1 MALDNTDGNGFTLSP
16 NNTNDNVELYEY
28 ITQRIWMIC
37 PPITLVFGTTG
48 NILSGK
54 RHLFSPHII
63 KLHGMLR
70 TFFFTS
76 IADMHCRDTGK

>member
-1 MALDNTDGNGFTLSP
+1 MVLDSTDGNGFTLSP

-28 ITQRIWMIC
+28 ITRRIWMIC

-54 RHLFSPHII
+54 RLPCFSPHII
-63 KLHGMLR
+63 TH
-70 TFFFTS
+70 
-76 IADMHCRDTGK
+76 HCMCHSCVLAGR